1 MKQEKITDLND
12 SKQKKVIDKGN
23 AKDESEEKTLLDK
36 LIEEYEVLS
45 PEEARITMQKIKEGD
60 TYARQEFIYSNARL
74 LKKYIFSIIK
84 KMPNSIS
91 LDDLT
96 DAGLD
101 ALEHAVDKFD
111 PDRGFAFSTFATF
124 ILRKRLYSF
133 LPKRNNTSNNSEK
146 ILENTS
152 EEASYSTDSNIKDYI
167 RDKMP
172 DLSKDERHV
181 IIKKL
186 GYKIST
192 NKNDRP
198 SQEKEMEIEL
208 KALKSMG
215 IQFKQGE
222 TETTVFEQHY
232 AEI

>member
-1 MKQEKITDLND
+1 
-12 SKQKKVIDKGN
+12 
-23 AKDESEEKTLLDK
+23 
-36 LIEEYEVLS
+36 
-45 PEEARITMQKIKEGD
+45 MQKIKEGD

-96 DAGLD
+96 EAGLD

-222 TETTVFEQHY
+222 TETTVFEQRY

>member
-1 MKQEKITDLND
+1 MNQEKITDLSD
-12 SKQKKVIDKGN
+12 SKQKKVIDKKN
-23 AKDESEEKTLLDK
+23 AKEEGEEKTLLDK
-36 LIEEYEVLS
+36 LIEKYPVLS
-45 PEEARITMQKIKEGD
+45 PEEAQITMQKIKEGD
-60 TYARQEFIYSNARL
+60 DYAKQIFINSNARL
-74 LKKYIFSIIK
+74 LKKYLSRNIK
-84 KMPNSIS
+84 KMPNGITW
-91 LDDLT
+91 DDLT
-96 DAGLD
+96 EAGLD
-101 ALEHAVDKFD
+101 ALEYAVDKFD
-111 PDRGFAFSTFATF
+111 PNRGRAFSTFAWF
-124 ILRKRLYSF
+124 IFNKRLFSLLPERNSVVKYS
-133 LPKRNNTSNNSEK
+133 EE

-172 DLSKDERHV
+172 DLSNNEIDV
-181 IIKKL
+181 IINKS

-192 NKNDRP
+192 SKNIHL
-198 SQEKEMEIEL
+198 SIKEEMEIEL